1 MKKFIAA
8 LLTAAM
14 LATCTSC
21 NIGKIA
27 NKISDNSADASS
39 AIVSSSDVTEDDD
52 NIFDIEAVKDTLNSD
67 IERGVI
73 TDNVYYSDY
82 SGIGFNKPDDWV
94 YYTDEQIADMMD
106 IAQDSMDTDSFQDTA
121 NQLISVYD
129 MAVVDNVNGTN
140 VNISYENLALTNSTN
155 ITEAEYADA
164 VAKQLESL
172 SSLNQNMVEQTTVT
186 LGNYEYLR
194 TTCDVKYV
202 GVEMTQVYYFRK
214 IDSFMNIIV
223 ITIMDNSNIDDIEAM
238 FF

>member
-8 LLTAAM
+8 LLTVAM

-21 NIGKIA
+21 NIGKIV
-27 NKISDNSADASS
+27 NKISGDSTDASS
-39 AIVSSSDVTEDDD
+39 ATASSSDVTENND
-52 NIFDIEAVKDTLNSD
+52 NTFDIDDVKDTLNSD
-67 IERGVI
+67 ISRGVI
-73 TDNVYYSDY
+73 TGNVYYSDF
-82 SGIGFNKPDDWV
+82 SGIGFNKPDDWT

-129 MAVVDNVNGTN
+129 MAVANITTGTN
-140 VNISYENLALTNSTN
+140 VNVSYENLALTNSTN
-155 ITEAEYADA
+155 ITETEYADA

-172 SSLNQNMVEQTTVT
+172 TSLNQSMVEQTTVT

-223 ITIMDNSNIDDIEAM
+223 ITNMGDYTIDDIEAM

>member
-27 NKISDNSADASS
+27 DNSTDASS
-39 AIVSSSDVTEDDD
+39 AIVSSSDVTEDND
-52 NIFDIEAVKDTLNSD
+52 NTFDIEAVKDTLNSD
-67 IERGVI
+67 ISRGVI
-73 TDNVYYSDY
+73 TGNVYYSDF
-82 SGIGFNKPDDWV
+82 SDIGFNKPDDWV

-140 VNISYENLALTNSTN
+140 VNISY
-155 ITEAEYADA
+155 
-164 VAKQLESL
+164 
-172 SSLNQNMVEQTTVT
+172 
-186 LGNYEYLR
+186 
-194 TTCDVKYV
+194 
-202 GVEMTQVYYFRK
+202 
-214 IDSFMNIIV
+214 
-223 ITIMDNSNIDDIEAM
+223 
-238 FF
+238 